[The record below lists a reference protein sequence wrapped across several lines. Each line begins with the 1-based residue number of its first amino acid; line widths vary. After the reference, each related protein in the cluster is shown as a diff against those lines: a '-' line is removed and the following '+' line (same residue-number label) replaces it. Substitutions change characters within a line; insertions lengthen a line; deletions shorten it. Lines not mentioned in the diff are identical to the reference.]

1 MAIVLLS
8 VGPARS
14 QQAQPREVCDNPCV
28 NIAPPQVLL
37 DIVARFDARSDT
49 FDCGAVMA
57 ETDKAIKDMEYAND
71 DVRKSVWAEWAP
83 WEFST
88 HDTSDGGPW
97 QTYFQPMG
105 MSSNEKGEYRARPDL
120 RTATPEIIEYWGRRA
135 EETKHPVIKARYADL
150 VWDTTRFVTQKRPAI
165 KFAHLAVDSYIA
177 AATLDDGTEKFDT
190 REGLTRALQ
199 LSLKIQDQA
208 RIAAAVDATVVFVE
222 KTAEDDHVGTYC
234 YLFDNLLPPEKGPT
248 ITPETESRVIGLLEA
263 KLAMMTTPGGV
274 WDVDPH
280 SPEDVGLRL
289 AAYYTRKKN
298 DADRVRV
305 LRAIAEAFERRA
317 GKIAPMIGMGDLQRA
332 GELYVEAGLREQA
345 ERVRRAGQVLGPK
358 VAESMAKIETKMEI
372 PNAHVEE
379 FRGILTRYGIPNA
392 IAWFAQQFVPGQDD
406 LDKQAAELDKKYP
419 IQAMFTP
426 QVLAHDHIAADIGD
440 TEGDPDGKAV
450 WRTSRHL
457 QLDQCWIRW
466 GFDHLFETMGLTA
479 DQATQF
485 IAGCPLYEEDRLP
498 IIRAG
503 VQAHIE
509 KDFLKAVHLLV
520 PQVEKAL
527 VNLLYHTGGATVK
540 PHQSGRGV
548 MQQKSLNDVLR
559 HPDDPLANVNTIK
572 ALGPDLRVYLI
583 AVLSH
588 PKGLNI
594 RNEVCH
600 GLWPTAHFT
609 KTASERVLH
618 ALFAVSLLRKVER
631 PANPGDARASA
642 TNAGDEPTG

>member
-1 MAIVLLS
+1 
-8 VGPARS
+8 
-14 QQAQPREVCDNPCV
+14 
-28 NIAPPQVLL
+28 
-37 DIVARFDARSDT
+37 
-49 FDCGAVMA
+49 MA
-57 ETDKAIKDMEYAND
+57 ETDNATKDMEYAND
-71 DVRKSVWAEWAP
+71 DARKSVWAEWAP

-97 QTYFQPMG
+97 QTFFQPM
-105 MSSNEKGEYRARPDL
+105 MNSNDKGEYRARPDL

-165 KFAHLAVDSYIA
+165 KFAHKAVDSYIA
-177 AATLDDGTEKFDT
+177 AAALDDGTEKFDT

-199 LSLKIQDQA
+199 LALKIQDKA
-208 RIAAAVDATVVFVE
+208 RTAAAVDATVAFVE
-222 KTAEDDHVGTYC
+222 KTAEDDHVGPYC
-234 YLFDNLLPPEKGPT
+234 YLFDNLLPAEKGPT
-248 ITPETESRVIGLLEA
+248 ITPETEARVIGLLES
-263 KLAMMTTPGGV
+263 KFGMMTTPGGV

-289 AAYYTRKKN
+289 AAYYTRKMN
-298 DADRVRV
+298 DTNRVRV
-305 LRAIAEAFERRA
+305 LRATAEAFERRA
-317 GKIAPMIGMGDLQRA
+317 DKIAPMIGMGDLHRA
-332 GELYVEAGLREQA
+332 GELYVATGLREEA
-345 ERVRRAGQVLGPK
+345 ERVRRAGQALGPK
-358 VAESMAKIETKMEI
+358 VAESMGKIETKMEI

-379 FRGILTRYGIPNA
+379 FKGILTKYGIPNA
-392 IAWFAQQFVPGQDD
+392 ITWLAQQFVPGQAD
-406 LDKQAAELDKKYP
+406 LEKQTAELDKKYP
-419 IQAMFTP
+419 IQAIFTP

-440 TEGDPDGKAV
+440 TAGDPDGKAV

-457 QLDQCWIRW
+457 QLAQCWLRW

-479 DQATQF
+479 DQATEF

-498 IIRAG
+498 MIRAG
-503 VQAHIE
+503 VQAHIDA
-509 KDFLKAVHLLV
+509 DFLKAVHVLV
-520 PQVEKAL
+520 PQIEKAL
-527 VNLLYHTGGATVK
+527 VNLLYHTGGATIK

-559 HPDDPLANVNTIK
+559 HPDDTLANANTIK
-572 ALGPDLRVYLI
+572 ALGPDLRVYLV

-600 GLWPTAHFT
+600 GLWPADNFT

-618 ALFAVSLLRKVER
+618 ALCAIGLLRKAEQ
-631 PANPGDARASA
+631 AADPGDAPGSA
-642 TNAGDEPTG
+642 AQTGSDPTG